1 MEDEPLLYTV
11 PAAAR
16 MLSLGRSKTYD
27 LIRSGRIRSVRVDG
41 CRRVPRAALEEFIS
55 GLEP

>member
-1 MEDEPLLYTV
+1 MEDELLLYTV

-27 LIRSGRIRSVRVDG
+27 LIRAGRLRSVRVDG
-41 CRRVPRAALEEFIS
+41 SRRVPRAALEEFVS
-55 GLEP
+55 GLDA

>member
-16 MLSLGRSKTYD
+16 LLGLGRSKTYE
-27 LIRSGRIRSVRVDG
+27 LIRSGRIRSVRIDG
-41 CRRVPRAALEEFIS
+41 CRRIPRAALEEFIA
-55 GLEP
+55 GLEG